1 MVKEVITPEQA
12 GTDMRTRIGRDEK
25 LALLFGRE
33 RWGLNNDE
41 VSLADII
48 ITAPVNPAFASLNI
62 AQAVLLM
69 SYEWMK
75 SGMEDLAETAFQSVQ
90 QRPSTKEQVFG
101 LFDQIEEALDA
112 RGYFHPAEKK
122 PKMVDNLR
130 AVLSRRGFTEQ
141 EISVFRGVIKSL
153 DAFPRRW
160 PKRTEKSAEGEGTP
174 TNGSGDN
181 D

>member
-1 MVKEVITPEQA
+1 
-12 GTDMRTRIGRDEK
+12 MR
-25 LALLFGRE
+25 
-33 RWGLNNDE
+33 
-41 VSLADII
+41 V
-48 ITAPVNPAFASLNI
+48 
-62 AQAVLLM
+62 
-69 SYEWMK
+69 
-75 SGMEDLAETAFQSVQ
+75 
-90 QRPSTKEQVFG
+90 
-101 LFDQIEEALDA
+101 
-112 RGYFHPAEKK
+112 GYFHPAEKK